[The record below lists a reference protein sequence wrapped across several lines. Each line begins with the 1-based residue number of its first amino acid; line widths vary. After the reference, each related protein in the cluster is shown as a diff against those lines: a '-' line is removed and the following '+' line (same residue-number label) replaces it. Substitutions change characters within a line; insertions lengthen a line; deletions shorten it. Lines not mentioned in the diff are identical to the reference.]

1 MSQLTKMRTR
11 KWIIPL
17 LNLAILISIVSFV
30 GFIAKNNYAQAIC
43 SCPRGCTILFEGEC
57 ICSCPEPTP
66 TTPEPTTPEPTTPPP
81 CVSTGCG
88 TYNCGVDNCGN
99 SCGDCD
105 AGDRCSGGICETQYS
120 RCVNGSCADAWMT
133 KSKSANDGCVNNQC
147 IAIQHCTWESCDVGT
162 HTCSMHNE
170 KDILASETCPKS
182 CGENSCAAGNTCPM
196 GYCRALNGI
205 FHCSATSVAKN
216 PDGSCPTSYCT
227 DGTNCTVES
236 PEPPESS
243 NACSVTA
250 TATPNPIP
258 TGQNQTT
265 ISATSLS
272 HTSLSKCKVDTYTLS
287 HTFTQTDSSHTYTVS
302 CTGDAGYNNCSSEI
316 TVTKETTE
324 PSCTVTATANPNP
337 IPQGQNQTTISATSL
352 SHTSLSKCKV
362 DTYSLPH
369 TFTQTDSSHTYTVS
383 CGGDT
388 VYGGC
393 HSEIT
398 VTKETT
404 ESSCTVTATANP
416 NPIPQGQNQTTI
428 SATSLSHTSLSKCK
442 VDTYSLPHTFTQTDS
457 SHTYMVI
464 CTGDAGYNDCG
475 RPITVTKGGAPS
487 ATITLSADKYTV
499 LVNENVKFTAKGS
512 GDLSQTYGLD
522 WIIGDITQCQHY
534 DGWGDCGKFKS
545 CQKMGGGMPFNSNSH
560 LFISNLVKPLI
571 AQQAQ
576 AVNLTS
582 TLTYSWSKKG
592 NYNVKVQ
599 GKDLAGNPVTSNT
612 VMITVSIVPPPT
624 CSVSLTA
631 SPKIVLLGR
640 SLTLTWS
647 MNDAC
652 SGCKALCSYSDDT
665 NAYPQCGPEWK
676 GLISSTSGSKS
687 VTPQAKG
694 TYTYTISCNGGTAE
708 ATVTV
713 QVILAPWWREI
724 IPNLLPFLR
733 GMIR

>member
-1 MSQLTKMRTR
+1 MRTR

-57 ICSCPEPTP
+57 ICSCPEPTPTTPEPTTPEPTTPEPTTPEP

-383 CGGDT
+383 C
-388 VYGGC
+388 
-393 HSEIT
+393 
-398 VTKETT
+398 
-404 ESSCTVTATANP
+404 
-416 NPIPQGQNQTTI
+416 
-428 SATSLSHTSLSKCK
+428 
-442 VDTYSLPHTFTQTDS
+442 
-457 SHTYMVI
+457 
-464 CTGDAGYNDCG
+464 TGDAGYNNCSDD
-475 RPITVTKGGAPS
+475 IAITKGSTAFSVQLTANGQTDNIYVKPNTDVKLVATPS
-487 ATITLSADKYTV
+487 NGKPPYTRYQWTIKDKSVWHDTCSLTNPSDFGHYETCFKRHGGMMQLFNNIFSVMTKFIEPV
-499 LVNENVKFTAKGS
+499 LAAFPNDNTIYYQW
-512 GDLSQTYGLD
+512 SQTD
-522 WIIGDITQCQHY
+522 
-534 DGWGDCGKFKS
+534 
-545 CQKMGGGMPFNSNSH
+545 
-560 LFISNLVKPLI
+560 
-571 AQQAQ
+571 
-576 AVNLTS
+576 
-582 TLTYSWSKKG
+582 TYKIYVIVTDSANKT
-592 NYNVKVQ
+592 
-599 GKDLAGNPVTSNT
+599 ATSNT
-612 VMITVSIVPPPT
+612 ITITVSNISTHLECNSAGQCVSVPGAGVNLCNTDADCPPPPPPPPPPPT
-624 CSVSLTA
+624 CTISEFTINEKCNTGGNCSQQQTPLIVWVNASLTGYF
-631 SPKIVLLGR
+631 SV
-640 SLTLTWS
+640 
-647 MNDAC
+647 ND
-652 SGCKALCSYSDDT
+652 SCKTCTVSSDDT
-665 NAYPQCGPEWK
+665 WGSPPQSYPISTLKSSYPESFK
-676 GLISSTSGSKS
+676 IT
-687 VTPQAKG
+687 TAG
-694 TYTYTISCNGGTAE
+694 TYSYTLECVGADPEDIVTDTLSLQ
-708 ATVTV
+708 TVKAMN
-713 QVILAPWWREI
+713 LPWWREI